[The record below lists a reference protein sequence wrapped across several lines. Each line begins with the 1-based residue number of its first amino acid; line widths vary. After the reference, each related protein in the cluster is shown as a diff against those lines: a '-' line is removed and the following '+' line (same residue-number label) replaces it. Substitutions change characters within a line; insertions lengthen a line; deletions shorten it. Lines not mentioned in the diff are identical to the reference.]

1 MIKSTK
7 KKKGPKLT
15 PYFFKKKG
23 LWVFFYFNFDPL
35 IFNFLQTTKLFIY
48 FFVKL
53 STVLISRC
61 FIKSKITIKRQ
72 IKIHYRPQILINS

>member
-1 MIKSTK
+1 M
-7 KKKGPKLT
+7 T
-15 PYFFKKKG
+15 PYFLKKRVSG
-23 LWVFFYFNFDPL
+23 FFFYFNFDPL

-61 FIKSKITIKRQ
+61 FIKSKITIERQ